1 MKTEKVAE
9 FLGGLGSNQ
18 YGPEVLKPASKLWFK
33 AISSYYKNYSAF
45 ASRPSMLI
53 EPAPDEARI
62 NKPPVTA
69 IFLKNSN

>member
-18 YGPEVLKPASKLWFK
+18 HGPEMPKLTSKLWFK
-33 AISSYYKNYSAF
+33 AISRHYKNYSAF